1 MGINMLVVGKD
12 PGAIVKEFSTNK
24 FVDVKYL
31 EDYVH
36 QVDNFTEEE
45 FCRILVVS
53 PLVFC
58 IDQI

>member
-53 PLVFC
+53 PLVF
-58 IDQI
+58 